1 MYDQTPTVCPTCEG
15 YGEVKKDG
23 TAITNPKTVDR
34 KVCRKCRGEGVLVNG
49 KPIPQEVAK

>member
-1 MYDQTPTVCPTCEG
+1 MYDQAPSVCPACEG

-23 TAITNPKTVDR
+23 SAITNPKTVDR

-49 KPIPQEVAK
+49 KPIPEEVGK